1 MNNPR
6 IPRLLQFLQAT
17 PNDPFLSHA
26 LALEWI
32 KEGDDAQAQMLFEK
46 NRQAAPDYV
55 ATYYHLG
62 KVLERQ
68 GQTDAAAKIYEEGL
82 AAARK
87 AGDNHSFNELRG
99 ALDEI
104 LDY

>member
-6 IPRLLQFLQAT
+6 IPRLLEFLKAT
-17 PNDPFLSHA
+17 PNDPFLIHA

-32 KEGDDAQAQMLFEK
+32 KKGDDAQAKDLFEK
-46 NRQAAPDYV
+46 NRHSAPDYV

-62 KVLERQ
+62 KLLERQ
-68 GQTDAAAKIYEEGL
+68 GQMEEAAKIYEEGL

>member
-1 MNNPR
+1 MNNTR
-6 IPRLLQFLQAT
+6 IPRLLEFLKAT
-17 PNDPFLSHA
+17 PNDSFLLHA

-32 KEGDDAQAQMLFEK
+32 KEGDDAQAETLFQK
-46 NRQAAPDYV
+46 NREAAPQYV

-62 KVLERQ
+62 KLLERK
-68 GQTDAAAKIYEEGL
+68 GVTEEAAKIYEEGL
-82 AAARK
+82 AAAK
-87 AGDNHSFNELRG
+87 AAGDNHSFNELRG

>member
-1 MNNPR
+1 MNNTR
-6 IPRLLQFLQAT
+6 IPRLLEFLKAT
-17 PNDPFLSHA
+17 PNDPFLNHA

-32 KEGDDAQAQMLFEK
+32 KDGDDAQAKILFEK
-46 NRQAAPDYV
+46 NRQSAPDYV

-62 KVLERQ
+62 KLLERQ
-68 GQTDAAAKIYEEGL
+68 SATDEAAKIYEEGL
-82 AAARK
+82 AAARR
-87 AGDNHSFNELRG
+87 AGDNHSFSELRG

>member
-1 MNNPR
+1 MNNTR
-6 IPRLLQFLQAT
+6 IPRLLEFLKAA
-17 PNDPFLSHA
+17 PDDSFLLHA

-32 KEGDDAQAQMLFEK
+32 KEGDDTQAKDFFEK
-46 NRQAAPDYV
+46 NRHSAPDYV

-62 KVLERQ
+62 KLLERQ
-68 GQTDAAAKIYEEGL
+68 GETDEAAKIYEAGL
-82 AAARK
+82 AVARK